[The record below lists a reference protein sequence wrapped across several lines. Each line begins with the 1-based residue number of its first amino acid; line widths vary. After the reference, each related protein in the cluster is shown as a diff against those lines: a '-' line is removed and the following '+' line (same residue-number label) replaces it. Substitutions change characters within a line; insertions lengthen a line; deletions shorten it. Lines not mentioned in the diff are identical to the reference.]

1 MSKPAWP
8 AAPRRL
14 FSTACVIGALM
25 FMGCTVDQNK
35 EVATYRAI
43 LDEHAPASVAPP
55 ASEEPLSLQHAFF
68 LANQNDEQLSI
79 RGETYLQS
87 LISRARAAAG
97 FLPSFDASARYS
109 LSGEGSTA
117 DDSFSASAGGS
128 ITLFNLRTLSSLE
141 QARTA
146 VEQQELVLRDLQQ
159 TVLIGVAQSFFEVLR
174 SAESVRVLENSLSLR
189 GEQVRDVQART
200 DLGIARPLDLAQAQ
214 ADESSTRVS
223 LLQARSNARQARTTL
238 AFLLGLEYVDN
249 PLADDFTPGA
259 DTRTALEF
267 EQAAIDHRLDLA
279 AARTGVQLASQSVT
293 AAYRQYYPTAN
304 LNLSFLLYSNPGDGN
319 PWSLG
324 ASLLQPIFNA
334 GLTHQDVRDAYSG
347 LRQAV
352 LQQDRLAR
360 QVHEDVMLAYEDY
373 TTSTAKLQ
381 ELEITVEAAQR
392 AYDQAVGQY
401 RVGNATNL
409 DQLLA
414 NDQLLQAQLQLINE
428 RYNRKLFYLN
438 LLRVTGQLQ
447 LTTPSSL

>member
-1 MSKPAWP
+1 MSNRPGSVGRAVRRACI
-8 AAPRRL
+8 AASCAVL
-14 FSTACVIGALM
+14 A
-25 FMGCTVDQNK
+25 GCAVDQKK

-43 LDEHAPASVAPP
+43 LDEHAPAKVEAPGDGL
-55 ASEEPLSLQHAFF
+55 ALTLQDAFF

-97 FLPSFDASARYS
+97 FLPSVDVSARYS
-109 LSGEGSTA
+109 LSGEGSDTS
-117 DDSFSASAGGS
+117 DSFSTSAGGS
-128 ITLFNLRTLSSLE
+128 VTLFNLRTLSSLE

-159 TVLIGVAQSFFEVLR
+159 TVLIGVAQNFFGVLR
-174 SAESVRVLENSLSLR
+174 ADESVRVLENSLSLR
-189 GEQVRDVQART
+189 GEQVRDVRART
-200 DLGIARPLDLAQAQ
+200 QLGIARPLDLAQAE
-214 ADESSTRVS
+214 ADESSTRV
-223 LLQARSNARQARTTL
+223 LLMQARSSARQARTTL
-238 AFLLGLEYVDN
+238 AFLLGLERVEN
-249 PLADDFTPGA
+249 PLGDDFTPGA
-259 DTRTALEF
+259 DTRTVVEF
-267 EQAAIDHRLDLA
+267 EQQAIDHRLDLE
-279 AARTGVQLASQSVT
+279 AARTGVRLASQSVT
-293 AAYRQYYPTAN
+293 AAYRQYFPTAN

-352 LQQDRLAR
+352 LQQERLAR
-360 QVHEDVMLAYEDY
+360 QVHEDVVLAYEDY
-373 TTSTAKLQ
+373 ATSTAKLQ
-381 ELEITVEAAQR
+381 ELEVTVTAAQR
-392 AYDQAVGQY
+392 AYDLAVAQY
-401 RVGNATNL
+401 RVGNASNL
-409 DQLLA
+409 DQLTA